1 MRFQSQPQVLS
12 TSPSNTPPQ
21 SVSYVNLPSPKGIL
35 ISFVSYIF
43 HRRELITKNLNY
55 ILIYLGF
62 ITENTDILIFCSQ
75 KTGFMEG
82 KILFPQVLQMFL
94 TF

>member
-1 MRFQSQPQVLS
+1 MSSQSQPQVLS

-75 KTGFMEG
+75 K
-82 KILFPQVLQMFL
+82 QVTWKAKFCSPRSSKC
-94 TF
+94 F